1 MLEKARTPGNRNR
14 DPTPARSLEISKVMT
29 YLVKKQPH
37 RRLKGCWPRLRQE
50 VRGCQEGGI
59 KEEGSD
65 RESDRLGHVLLKGV
79 GKSMASLK
87 PEASENKT
95 ETMFNSRKNKKKLN
109 NKAKSN

>member
-1 MLEKARTPGNRNR
+1 MLEKARTPGNRNW
-14 DPTPARSLEISKVMT
+14 DPTPARSLEISKAMT
-29 YLVKKQPH
+29 YVVKKQPH

-87 PEASENKT
+87 PEASE
-95 ETMFNSRKNKKKLN
+95 KKKWKPCLTPGKTKRN
-109 NKAKSN
+109 